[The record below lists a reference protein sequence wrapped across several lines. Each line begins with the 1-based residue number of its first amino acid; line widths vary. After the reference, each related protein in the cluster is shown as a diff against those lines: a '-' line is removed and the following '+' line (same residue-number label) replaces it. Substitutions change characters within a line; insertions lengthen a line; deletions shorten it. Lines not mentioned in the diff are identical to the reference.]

1 VNAMKKNIL
10 IIIPAFNEEKII
22 ESTVNNL
29 KEYGYNNILIVDDG
43 SSDRTS
49 EIAGKLEV
57 FLVRHLINRGAGL
70 ASATGFE
77 IAKILNPEIIVTFD
91 ADGQHNAAD
100 VEKLINPIL
109 RDEADVVIGS
119 RMLSKS
125 GMPFKRRIYN
135 RIANIVTFIFYGVWV
150 SDTQSGL
157 KAFNRKAYNLIDI
170 EQARMEFCSEII
182 YKIHKNNLKYKEVAI
197 KPFYTKYSLSKGQGF
212 IMGIKTFTRLLL
224 GRLAGRG

>member
-1 VNAMKKNIL
+1 MKKNVL
-10 IIIPAFNEEKII
+10 IVIPAFNEEKTIKA
-22 ESTVNNL
+22 TVNNL
-29 KEYGYNNILIVDDG
+29 KEYGYSNILVVDDG
-43 SSDRTS
+43 SSDRTL
-49 EIAGKLEV
+49 EIIDKLDV

-77 IAKILNPEIIVTFD
+77 IAKIINPEIVVTFD

-100 VEKLINPIL
+100 IEKLIEPIL
-109 RDEADVVIGS
+109 RDEADVAIGS
-119 RMLSKS
+119 RMLIKS

-135 RIANIVTFIFYGVWV
+135 KIANMVTFIFYGVLV

-182 YKIHKNNLKYKEVAI
+182 YKIHKNNLRYKEIAVR
-197 KPFYTKYSLSKGQGF
+197 PFYTKYSLSKGQGF
-212 IMGIKTFTRLLL
+212 VVGIKTFIRLLL
-224 GRLAGRG
+224 SKLARRK